1 MQYSRFLKEFA
12 ERRKCVKQNGVR
24 NVSKCGWK
32 HAKMWM
38 RRYANKYGAKSAPNH
53 PKRSA
58 SRLTLWTA
66 IRKIS
71 APPRLEWSGSH
82 VLILLIILLLPKNVI
97 MR

>member
-1 MQYSRFLKEFA
+1 M
-12 ERRKCVKQNGVR
+12 KQNGVR

-82 VLILLIILLLPKNVI
+82 VLILLLIMPKNVI